1 MKPQKITIGDQAIPD
16 LVQFCRD
23 HGHTRLLVVAD
34 DNTYAAQGAVVEA
47 ALIEAGYDVDLALL
61 TGDEVVADAH
71 YIQQVMLAADRRPRT
86 YVPVGSGTITD
97 ICRFVSHR
105 TRDEF
110 ISVPTAP
117 SVDGFLSL
125 GAPLIVGGVKR
136 TISCH
141 GPVAIF
147 ADVNTLAAA
156 PRAMIAAGYGDVIGK
171 YTSVADWRLGHL
183 LWDEPFLESAALGT
197 LDAVQLC
204 VDNTEAISQASPDG
218 LRALMQAL
226 LATGDNM
233 LDFGGSQ
240 PASGSEHHYSHFWE
254 MKLLRE
260 GRPALLHG
268 AKVGVAATKVAEI
281 YAAVRAMSLDEVT
294 DRLEAAE
301 LPDPDVEIAGIR
313 AAYLD
318 QADGVIDGHQ
328 PFLAMDEVEFDAVKQ
343 RIRDNWD
350 EVQAIA
356 DQVPPPEVIADLLK
370 RVGGPS
376 TVTELGLTDEE
387 LRLAERNG
395 HYLRNRFTVRKL
407 ARLLDIG

>member
-16 LVQFCRD
+16 LIQFCSD
-23 HGHTRLLVVAD
+23 YGHTRLLVVAD
-34 DNTYAAQGAVVEA
+34 ENTYAAQGAVVEA

-71 YIQQVMLAADRRPRT
+71 YIQQVMLAADREPRT

-183 LWDEPFLESAALGT
+183 LWDEPYMESAALGT

-204 VDNTEAISQASPDG
+204 VDNTKAISQALPDG

-281 YAAVRAMSLDEVT
+281 YAAVRAMSFDEVI

-301 LPDPDVEIAGIR
+301 LPDPEVEIAGIR
-313 AAYLD
+313 AAYLE

-343 RIRDNWD
+343 RIRDNWSA
-350 EVQAIA
+350 VQAIA
-356 DQVPPPEVIADLLK
+356 DQVPPPEVIADLLA

-376 TVTELGLTDEE
+376 TVAELGLTDEE
-387 LRLAERNG
+387 LRLAEQNG

-407 ARLLDIG
+407 ARLLDIR